1 MSAREFK
8 RARVVEEAVL
18 RNDGCEVAGLFH
30 LLAGRWILPTLWEL
44 HRQDGSIRFSELKKN
59 LKEVTNS
66 ELSRALRLLES
77 AHLIDKKIYAEKPPR
92 VEYFCTDL
100 GRSIRAPIDELAKWQ
115 AEHLD
120 KILGR

>member
-1 MSAREFK
+1 M
-8 RARVVEEAVL
+8 EEAIL

-44 HRQDGSIRFSELKKN
+44 HRQEGSIRFGELKKN

-100 GRSIRAPIDELAKWQ
+100 GRSIRKPIDELARWQ
-115 AEHLD
+115 SENLD
-120 KILGR
+120 QILGR